1 VFQCGVKVCAAK
13 TYSWPAACAFLA
25 LFLLA
30 PVALDAQKG
39 RRGRSSSATTHPEA
53 FKGIIVTFHG
63 TLKKITKKEI
73 LIESGQDNHELLTF
87 RRNKATKFL
96 DNDAE
101 IKPGA
106 IDLESEVTV
115 NASEDVD
122 LQLMAVSLSV
132 GVPQKAD
139 AK

>member
-1 VFQCGVKVCAAK
+1 LV
-13 TYSWPAACAFLA
+13 
-25 LFLLA
+25 LLA

-39 RRGRSSSATTHPEA
+39 RRGRSSTSSTHAEA
-53 FKGIIVTFHG
+53 FKGIVVTFHG

-122 LQLMAVSLSV
+122 LHLMAVSLSV
-132 GVPQKAD
+132 GVPKKAD